1 MKRGGLILQ
10 CPQAHTG
17 WLHITQPSTKIK
29 KFLDHKP
36 KTIYKRKN
44 RRYQWNLVIC
54 LLKTKGFFNWEPQFH
69 SKKLQCLCHLLNKV
83 ENIDCMPEIPHT
95 YNALTLLV
103 GRQEGHPACKKLE
116 WWGTAWLSVWSVM
129 HTCIRP
135 SWWHCHS
142 LSLAPVKSRLVLP
155 FWYRLTRVVPEKWP
169 LNGCVCV
176 LQWAGRCPP
185 KLALPWHTVPATS
198 VTTGHVYALVGGV
211 A

>member
-54 LLKTKGFFNWEPQFH
+54 LLKTKGFFLTESTSVTAKSCSASATYWIRLRILIACPTFPILTMLWRCWLGGR
-69 SKKLQCLCHLLNKV
+69 KGIRPVKLSGGVL
-83 ENIDCMPEIPHT
+83 
-95 YNALTLLV
+95 
-103 GRQEGHPACKKLE
+103 
-116 WWGTAWLSVWSVM
+116 AWLSVWSVM

-135 SWWHCHS
+135 SWWHGHS

-155 FWYRLTRVVPEKWP
+155 FWYRLTRVVPEKGP

-176 LQWAGRCPP
+176 CYNGLGD
-185 KLALPWHTVPATS
+185 VPQNWPYPDTQS
-198 VTTGHVYALVGGV
+198 PLHL
-211 A
+211 